1 MGEVGVGGPGTRF
14 AGGTVGPPPTYMRKG
29 GRSLLVC
36 STLELT
42 ALAIWV
48 GGLVVIV
55 GAVIPAVFNTFGME
69 PGGRFLTKVFDGYNR
84 LTVAAIVML
93 IGTGGWRIRLGR
105 KGGAGGTRTGVGRSE
120 AVLLTLMIAV
130 AAAIIL
136 LLGPQTVALQE
147 RAFAAEG
154 EAAKKTAYAAFFRS
168 HTAVRG
174 LYVVNLGLGITLLAV
189 KAKQWMQ
196 SS

>member
-1 MGEVGVGGPGTRF
+1 MTADGKGE
-14 AGGTVGPPPTYMRKG
+14 AGNV

-93 IGTGGWRIRLGR
+93 IGASGWRIRLGR
-105 KGGAGGTRTGVGRSE
+105 RAGSGATPTGVRRAE
-120 AVLLTLMIAV
+120 AILLTVMIAI

-136 LLGPQTVALQE
+136 LLGPRTVTLQE

-154 EAAKKTAYAAFFRS
+154 EAAKKAAYDAFFQS

-174 LYVVNLGLGITLLAV
+174 LYMVNLGLGIALLAV